1 VAIAAVVFTGLG
13 LYLSQSHPRKSPYI
27 TQLQKGEFNA
37 VPDACKVVTASV
49 LHAIMKGSPKP
60 IQPQDGKAQS
70 ECTFTVDASPV
81 FRVLNINLQALKAS
95 LVPVGDGS
103 ATANAR
109 FEFGQQ
115 RALWLKPP
123 KGTAQPP
130 ATITQVP
137 GLGQEAISAQQ
148 IFRDHSATEKV
159 TVLARYKNVLI
170 MVSVQGEAG
179 NGFGP
184 VTVGELRA
192 GAIKVARASL
202 SNLQALPTV

>member
-1 VAIAAVVFTGLG
+1 
-13 LYLSQSHPRKSPYI
+13 SP
-27 TQLQKGEFNA
+27 
-37 VPDACKVVTASV
+37 SV
-49 LHAIMKGSPKP
+49 LHLIMKGAPKG

-81 FRVLNINLQALKAS
+81 FRVMNVNIQALKAS

-103 ATANAR
+103 ATANAKY
-109 FEFGQQ
+109 EFGQQ
-115 RALWLKPP
+115 RAVWLKPL

-130 ATITQVP
+130 ATITEVP
-137 GLGQEAISAQQ
+137 GLGQQAISALQ

-170 MVSVQGEAG
+170 TVSVQGEAG

-184 VTVGELRA
+184 VSVSELRA
-192 GAIKVARASL
+192 GAIKVARSAL
-202 SNLQALPTV
+202 SDLQALPTV